1 MNTAS
6 AIKINSNALI
16 LLGHTPIATFTD
28 PGSGAQVAS
37 NLYETSL
44 TAMLSD
50 HRWRFATK
58 KVQLARLT
66 ATPDNEYAYQFQI
79 PSDLITLIRII
90 ETSRY
95 EIYGDKIYCNSTTCN
110 IDYVARVDETY
121 FTPSFTKALEFFLAA
136 QYAIPVT
143 GNSTRAAEYNSMY
156 EAQLRRAKHTDSAE
170 RPNIGIQDSPFT
182 DVRG

>member
-1 MNTAS
+1 MNVAS

-16 LLGHTPIATFTD
+16 LLGHSPIATFDD
-28 PGSGAQVAS
+28 PGSGAQVAA
-37 NLYETSL
+37 NLYETTVRS
-44 TAMLSD
+44 MLSD

-58 KVQLARLT
+58 KVELAKLT
-66 ATPDNEYAYQFQI
+66 ASPDNEFTYQYQL
-79 PSDLITLIRII
+79 PTDLIMLIKLQ
-90 ETSRY
+90 ETGNY
-95 EIYGDKIYCNSTTCN
+95 EIYGDKVYSNRSTCN
-110 IDYVARVDETY
+110 IDYIYRIDETF

-143 GNSTRAAEYNSMY
+143 GNSTRMQEYTSLY

-170 RPNIGIQDSPFT
+170 RPNVGIVDSPFT